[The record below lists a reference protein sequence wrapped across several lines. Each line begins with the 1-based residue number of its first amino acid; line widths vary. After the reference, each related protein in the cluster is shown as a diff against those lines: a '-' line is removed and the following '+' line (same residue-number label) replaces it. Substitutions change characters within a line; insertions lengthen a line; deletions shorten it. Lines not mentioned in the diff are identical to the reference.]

1 MPWKAECIPLPADAG
16 EVEAAA
22 AAISSGAQP
31 PCSCSRSC
39 DHCETSLLLF
49 AAQLLSLSES
59 AYGHTQAHNPH
70 VSHETR

>member
-1 MPWKAECIPLPADAG
+1 MPLPADAG

-31 PCSCSRSC
+31 PSSCSRSC

-59 AYGHTQAHNPH
+59 THGRSQAHNPH
-70 VSHETR
+70 MSHDAR